1 MATTESSV
9 AMQAI
14 STRVEESCVSSAVVA
29 MDGPRAVHT
38 GTASGWGSA
47 GSQPMR
53 RRQAGSS
60 GTYVVWWLGPTG
72 IAASDW
78 SEGIRR
84 PGREVTLYDAGMAV
98 DRYSTKGKALAAMN
112 RGYGACQRGVYRIS
126 GGRLMGK
133 TAGVPVLLLTVTGRR
148 TAKKRTVPLIYWER
162 DGEYIVS
169 ASAAGMW
176 TPMWYRNLRADP
188 KVSVQV
194 GRRRF
199 AATAH
204 LADANESRDLWAVTE
219 SLNSRFGSYR
229 DNLGHD
235 IPMVVLRPNA

>member
-1 MATTESSV
+1 M
-9 AMQAI
+9 
-14 STRVEESCVSSAVVA
+14 
-29 MDGPRAVHT
+29 H
-38 GTASGWGSA
+38 
-47 GSQPMR
+47 
-53 RRQAGSS
+53 RRQAGRPV
-60 GTYVVWWLGPTG
+60 TCVVWCLGPTG
-72 IAASDW
+72 IAAHDW
-78 SEGIRR
+78 SEGISRA
-84 PGREVTLYDAGMAV
+84 GREVTLYDAVMAV

-112 RGYGACQRGVYRIS
+112 RGFGACQRGVYRIS

-148 TAKKRTVPLIYWER
+148 TARKRTVPLIYWER
-162 DGEYIVS
+162 EGEYIVS

-188 KVSVQV
+188 RVSVQV

-204 LADANESRDLWAVTE
+204 LADPDESRELWAVTE

-229 DNLGHD
+229 DSLGHD
-235 IPMVVLRPNA
+235 IPMVVLRPNATPSG